1 MLPPADLGGRCVQS
15 KGTEGLVEEREKER
29 ERIRGVGEKRRE
41 FFLMYVTP
49 YLKGREVKI
58 CVSYEQ

>member
-41 FFLMYVTP
+41 FSSCMSPHTSR
-49 YLKGREVKI
+49 GER
-58 CVSYEQ
+58 